1 MTRPVL
7 LRWEGDGFTPANAYH
22 AKRADQMFVV
32 GELYAMAEHADRSG
46 DSHRHYFASLKEGW
60 LNLPQH
66 LQERFPSPEHL
77 RKWAL
82 IKAGFFDSRTLVLQS
97 ADDAKRVA
105 AFMEPKDEFA
115 VVTVDGATITEF
127 TAKSQSYAAM
137 GKRAFQESKDR
148 VLDVVSDLIEISRAE
163 LERNAGKA
171 A

>member
-1 MTRPVL
+1 MSKPVL
-7 LRWEGDGFTPANAYH
+7 CRWEGDGFTPANAYH

-46 DSHRHYFASLKEGW
+46 DSHRHYFVSLKEGW

-82 IKAGFFDSRTLVLQS
+82 IKAGFFDSRSLVCASKAEAQ
-97 ADDAKRVA
+97 RVA
-105 AFMEPKDEFA
+105 AFMRPVDEFA
-115 VVTVDGATITEF
+115 VVTVDGATVTQF
-127 TAKSQSYAAM
+127 TAKSQSFRAM
-137 GKRAFQESKDR
+137 GKSAFQESKSK
-148 VLDVVSDLIEISRAE
+148 VLDVVADLVDVSRAE